1 MKTSGTCKVGVNG
14 KVYNLKN
21 LEGYYSSVFGIN
33 CRSSISSEKPSASE
47 QRHSRNFSEINVK
60 TLASLRRGY
69 KYTHQF
75 HKISSKVVQVKLRK
89 NTNEKNFQ
97 FEPVF

>member
-1 MKTSGTCKVGVNG
+1 MKDTILVFWELIVGVAFP
-14 KVYNLKN
+14 LKN
-21 LEGYYSSVFGIN
+21 S
-33 CRSSISSEKPSASE
+33 SASE
-47 QRHSRNFSEINVK
+47 QRHSRNFSERNVK